1 MADAAALIEFYN
13 HLRATGL
20 LDDLVDDIVAKGRE
34 TAPSRKEARLRLTCA
49 ALTGL
54 SANPTCSGLVESF
67 AAESVA
73 AADACLALLCP
84 KAHHDR

>member
-1 MADAAALIEFYN
+1 MSDLNLIDFYN

-20 LDDLVDDIVAKGRE
+20 LDDLVDDIVAKVRE
-34 TAPSRKEARLRLTCA
+34 APPSREEARLRLTCA

-54 SANPTCSGLVESF
+54 SANPNCSGLAETF

-73 AADACLALLCP
+73 AADACLALLYPEVP
-84 KAHHDR
+84 K